1 MANLVHLTPLDR
13 DYPSRL
19 RGHDFTPASLTVR
32 GGSTE
37 AAVTVAVVG
46 ARRARPVAAR
56 FARCLAKRLADAGA
70 VVVSGGAVGIDAAAH
85 EGALDAGGRTWSV
98 APTGPEGCFPPQHG
112 PLFAEI
118 GRGPGAMIWPFAH
131 QRPRASSFLARNR
144 VLIALADAVV
154 VVQAG
159 LRSGALHAASW
170 ARSLRKPLWVVP
182 PAPWM
187 KGFGGS
193 RLLLR
198 HGALPLT
205 SSHLLLQSLGL
216 VERNRPADP
225 ASAGAALAR
234 LKGELLRS
242 LSSHEIAVLD
252 ATSSR
257 PSHADAIS
265 ARAGTSPQATT
276 AALLTLALENVLVEG
291 PPGFF
296 RRRDARNR

>member
-1 MANLVHLTPLDR
+1 MANLVHLTALDP

-19 RGHDFTPASLTVR
+19 RGLDFAPAVLTVR
-32 GGSTE
+32 GGSLE
-37 AAVTVAVVG
+37 AAVTVAIVG
-46 ARRARPVAAR
+46 SRRARPVAERYAR
-56 FARCLAKRLADAGA
+56 YLAKRLADAGA
-70 VVVSGGAVGIDAAAH
+70 VIVSGGAVGIDAAAH
-85 EGALDAGGRTWSV
+85 RGALDAEGRTWSV
-98 APTGPEGCFPPQHG
+98 APTGPEGCFPPEHG
-112 PLFAEI
+112 PLFGTI
-118 GRGPGAMIWPFAH
+118 GCGPGAMIWPFA
-131 QRPRASSFLARNR
+131 PRLPHRSAFLARNR
-144 VLIALADAVV
+144 VLVALADAVV

-159 LRSGALHAASW
+159 LRSGALHAARW
-170 ARSLRKPLWVVP
+170 AGRLRKPLWVVP

-187 KGFGGS
+187 KGFPGS

-198 HGALPLT
+198 QGALALT
-205 SSHLLLQSLGL
+205 SSDLLLQSLGL
-216 VERNRPADP
+216 SEGNRPTDP

-234 LKGELLRS
+234 LKGELRRS
-242 LSSHEIAVLD
+242 LSSHEIAVLE